1 MQFKETY
8 VKKESDGFQ
17 YLFARPREEENVD
30 IPFEEFLTQYDSWR
44 SYYVRYGTR
53 VYDRTVINN
62 YLLNDNLTTVK
73 EVLGP
78 YNVRRAYT
86 KILQRNAKVMWKN
99 RAFGV
104 IRKMVETAYK
114 WSLLTLEEKTKAT
127 ALIDNLP
134 ENRRKRAEKK
144 MLTHEEVMKFFS
156 VIEDDDDKVLF
167 LVALTLGARISELLG
182 LTWDV
187 YDSEGGYIEIKQQVL
202 NVGNHTEELVDDL
215 KTNHSY
221 RTCKIPKIVQEYLN
235 EYKARSSGK
244 GFIFKS
250 VANPGH
256 NMSKSSV
263 RARLKKYCDLAGVPE
278 ITMHSFR
285 HMKATEFMKVCNDM
299 QEIKAAAAYLGH
311 SATMLIETYGHASSK
326 TTEEILGRL
335 DDLKGVID

>member
-8 VKKESDGFQ
+8 VRRESDGFS
-17 YLFARPREEENVD
+17 YLFARPREEENTDV
-30 IPFEEFLTQYDSWR
+30 PFEEFLVQYDSWR

-62 YLLNDNLTTVK
+62 YLLNEGLTTVK

-187 YDSEGGYIEIKQQVL
+187 YDSEGGYIEIKQQIL
-202 NVGNHTEELVDDL
+202 YLQMGRPILTDRL
-215 KTNHSY
+215 KTRESY
-221 RTCKIPKIVQEYLN
+221 RKCRLNQEVYEILEKKRKICSTGYIFPKTIKEHNEPMPKATLRKIMHHYMDKAKLPKI
-235 EYKARSSGK
+235 SPHG
-244 GFIFKS
+244 
-250 VANPGH
+250 
-256 NMSKSSV
+256 
-263 RARLKKYCDLAGVPE
+263 
-278 ITMHSFR
+278 FR
-285 HMKATEFMKVCNDM
+285 HTKATMFMKVCRNMD
-299 QEIKAAAAYLGH
+299 EIKAAAKFMGH
-311 SATMLIETYGHASSK
+311 SVTMMMETYAHSEERIIETLIK
-326 TTEEILGRL
+326 RME
-335 DDLKGVID
+335 D